1 MAHVS
6 FDRTTLENSGR
17 RLLKS
22 LEEHCNVWNTYHNP
36 THISIFPLLVKK
48 STTQKKLITQTFQ
61 NTSTTRTLVTQVI
74 CSSISNYQLKMSATV
89 DMSIVIAAIENVPIA
104 HKVSILEAL
113 FKATKPSM
121 KESAKAE
128 KAEKAGKA
136 PKEKKEKDPNAPKKE
151 ANWWIQ
157 GTQNVI
163 TRLQALLPENADE
176 LKKPIVRT
184 NIPKLL
190 KERGELTK
198 DTLPT
203 DEQITQAFKDF
214 KEDPTIQA
222 RFAEARAAK
231 KADKKKDSDSESEA
245 SAQHKEAKETKEK
258 KPRKPRAKKADT
270 TSSDSSITQFVP
282 STQQACEAGYGM
294 IDGLKYRLVDGD
306 LNSGCFVYIGDECKG
321 FYFDGAIDSSI
332 QP

>member
-1 MAHVS
+1 
-6 FDRTTLENSGR
+6 
-17 RLLKS
+17 
-22 LEEHCNVWNTYHNP
+22 
-36 THISIFPLLVKK
+36 
-48 STTQKKLITQTFQ
+48 
-61 NTSTTRTLVTQVI
+61 
-74 CSSISNYQLKMSATV
+74 MSATV
-89 DMSIVIAAIENVPIA
+89 DMSVVIAAIENVPIA

-128 KAEKAGKA
+128 KAEKA
-136 PKEKKEKDPNAPKKE
+136 PKQKKEKDPNAPKKE

-163 TRLQALLPENADE
+163 TRLQALNPENVDE

-190 KERGELTK
+190 KERGQLTK
-198 DTLPT
+198 DSLPT
-203 DEQITQAFKDF
+203 DEQIAQAYKDF
-214 KEDPTIQA
+214 KEDPAIQE

-231 KADKKKDSDSESEA
+231 KADKKKGSDSETESTEA
-245 SAQHKEAKETKEK
+245 PKEPKEK

-270 TSSDSSITQFVP
+270 TTSSDSSIPQFVP
-282 STQQACEAGYGM
+282 TPPQVCEPGYGI
-294 IDGLKYRLVDGD
+294 IDGVKYRLQDGD
-306 LNSGCFVYIGDECKG
+306 LNSGCFVYLGDECKG

>member
-1 MAHVS
+1 
-6 FDRTTLENSGR
+6 
-17 RLLKS
+17 
-22 LEEHCNVWNTYHNP
+22 
-36 THISIFPLLVKK
+36 
-48 STTQKKLITQTFQ
+48 
-61 NTSTTRTLVTQVI
+61 
-74 CSSISNYQLKMSATV
+74 MSATI

-121 KESAKAE
+121 KEAASSE
-128 KAEKAGKA
+128 KAQEGKVSKA
-136 PKEKKEKDPNAPKKE
+136 KKEKDPNAPKKE

-163 TRLQALLPENADE
+163 TRLQVLLPENTDE

-190 KERGELTK
+190 KERGQLTK
-198 DTLPT
+198 ESLPT
-203 DEQITQAFKDF
+203 DDQVTQAYKDW
-214 KEDPTIQA
+214 KEDPEIQA

-231 KADKKKDSDSESEA
+231 KDAKVNKKDSDSDTVS
-245 SAQHKEAKETKEK
+245 SAQHKEEKEK

-270 TSSDSSITQFVP
+270 TTSDSSSPSASVP
-282 STQQACEAGYGM
+282 AFTASTKVEEGYGM
-294 IDGLKYRLVDGD
+294 IDGVKYRLADGTLD
-306 LNSGCFVYIGDECKG
+306 TGCFVYLGDECKG

-332 QP
+332 TP

>member
-1 MAHVS
+1 
-6 FDRTTLENSGR
+6 
-17 RLLKS
+17 
-22 LEEHCNVWNTYHNP
+22 
-36 THISIFPLLVKK
+36 
-48 STTQKKLITQTFQ
+48 
-61 NTSTTRTLVTQVI
+61 
-74 CSSISNYQLKMSATV
+74 MSATV
-89 DMSIVIAAIENVPIA
+89 DMSVVIAAIENVPIA

-128 KAEKAGKA
+128 KAEKA
-136 PKEKKEKDPNAPKKE
+136 PKQKKEKDPNAPKKE

-163 TRLQALLPENADE
+163 ARLQALNPENADE

-190 KERGELTK
+190 KERGQMTK
-198 DTLPT
+198 DSLPT
-203 DEQITQAFKDF
+203 DEQISQAYKDF

-231 KADKKKDSDSESEA
+231 KADKKDSKSDSETD
-245 SAQHKEAKETKEK
+245 SAPKEK

-270 TSSDSSITQFVP
+270 AAATASDSNIPQFVP
-282 STQQACEAGYGM
+282 TPKQACEPGYDY
-294 IDGLKYRLVDGD
+294 IDGVKYRLQEGD
-306 LNSGCFVYIGDECKG
+306 LASGCFVYLGDECKG

-332 QP
+332 MP